1 MGWIMTLRPRGIWP
15 LGKRQ
20 ALRLAWGT
28 TTDSLLSGVPII
40 TNKQLFYPDPN
51 DTQACAYD
59 CAWYFDATDNYWY
72 VGYTWQ
78 APNYDF
84 YVKISR
90 TQDLLNAEHIFLDT
104 SSPEPI
110 EGARIYRT
118 AGIVYFEGASK
129 DVARWFLAKTGAVQG
144 NYQQPIEVA
153 NQSAGTHPAIADVQI
168 NGQVKVVGV
177 FFDSEW
183 GEGQDEVVQL
193 GRTV

>member
-1 MGWIMTLRPRGIWP
+1 MRWSRQDGQKKGINFFCPSCLDHLKGSPCYVINRLNGLNYDFTPAWH
-15 LGKRQ
+15 LTVGQ
-20 ALRLAWGT
+20 APGLTRLAWGT
-28 TTDSLLSGVPII
+28 TTDSLLSGVPTI

-59 CAWYFDATDNYWY
+59 CACYFDATDNYWY

-90 TQDLLNAEHIFLDT
+90 TQDLVNAEHIFLDT

-118 AGIVYFEGASK
+118 AGIVYFEGAGK
-129 DVARWFLAKTGAVQG
+129 GVAR
-144 NYQQPIEVA
+144 
-153 NQSAGTHPAIADVQI
+153 
-168 NGQVKVVGV
+168 
-177 FFDSEW
+177 
-183 GEGQDEVVQL
+183 
-193 GRTV
+193 